1 MARCMLALCA
11 LAVASTALCADPML
25 LGVDA
30 LADVAQLRL
39 RANPRIGASTQPPA
53 TPSITAGGR
62 RLEAAQ
68 AGNLGGMRSS
78 SRGQQPIE
86 EQPAAGLGGMMSSSR
101 GELPTTTQSCNTAVA
116 PVCATGQDF
125 CCRRSG
131 GTAYE
136 TLSGAWRPTMDRN
149 SYCSTAGQFYTWCA
163 CSFSRSIAARLT
175 PFACFVRSVAV
186 GCVPKGLTCK

>member
-1 MARCMLALCA
+1 MQ
-11 LAVASTALCADPML
+11 L
-25 LGVDA
+25 LNGQGPVG
-30 LADVAQLRL
+30 QRL
-39 RANPRIGASTQPPA
+39 NRPLFPRIGASTQPPA

-136 TLSGAWRPTMDRN
+136 TLTGAWRLTMDRN
-149 SYCSTAGQFYTWCA
+149 VYCSTAGQFYTWCA
-163 CSFSRSIAARLT
+163 CSSLSGGIAARFDSL
-175 PFACFVRSVAV
+175 FACVLRAQR
-186 GCVPKGLTCK
+186 GCRMCAQGPYVQVSGQC